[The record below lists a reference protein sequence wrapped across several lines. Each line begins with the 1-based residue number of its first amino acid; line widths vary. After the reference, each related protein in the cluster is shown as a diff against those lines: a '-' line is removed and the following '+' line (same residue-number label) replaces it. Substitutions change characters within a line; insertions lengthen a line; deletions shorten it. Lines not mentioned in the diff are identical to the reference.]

1 MNEPI
6 TVVEIDRDVCS
17 LTFSV
22 SPCPATGTPCFN
34 TWATCSAREAFA
46 VTTQTLR
53 FVKPR
58 ADLPLSLNAIPSVT
72 STSSSPTELNVGDV
86 DASSGPLGKRA
97 QASIAFQDHPTSDIQ
112 LDPYVSTRGGAS
124 PLTRGT
130 FWTKLK
136 ARWPIQKGRKVR
148 IFDGYLG
155 QDLGDMVR
163 REYLIDSIDG
173 PDSRGRVT
181 LRAVDPLRILDD
193 KTSQAPI
200 LSRGELSAAITS
212 SQTSITV
219 ALAVLADYPASGTLR
234 IKGELMT
241 YSRTRPV
248 AEAGG
253 TVYNFDSSVEGWTA
267 NGASQSVSDSI
278 VLLASTSNDPQWI
291 SPAISISGAAVRYI
305 KLRIKRFAGSEWQ
318 GTVYYATGA
327 HGNSESFKKQVTTD
341 PTAGT
346 SEFVDLVFDMHAL
359 TTGGDDWKTSTITSI
374 RLDLGASSSDSFGID
389 WTMLGSEA
397 NITFTGLT
405 RGTDGTT
412 AAAHEIQ
419 SRVQTCLRYEDMNA
433 WEVAKSLIENFAPA
447 AYAFVDL
454 TQWTAEAA
462 QWLDGFI
469 VSAVISEPTG
479 LNALLAELCRDAQFF
494 IWWDERQQRILLRA
508 NRPPAELPAQWS
520 DDANILA
527 KSASVDYRPAERIS
541 QIWYY
546 YQPRDLSKSVTEEEN
561 YRKVRIRIDADSE
574 SPREYGEVAVEKI
587 FSRWVR
593 TDAIVTAI
601 TTRLLNRY
609 RDTPFYLTVS
619 VDAKDRN
626 TWTAD
631 VVDVSTRLLTNADGL
646 PFNTRYQVISAE
658 ETSPGHIAKYV
669 LQSYAL
675 TGGGTDV
682 RYGYYMP
689 SDAPIYAD
697 ATDVEKALGG
707 WYAGTD
713 GLISGEPGYE
723 YQ

>member
-1 MNEPI
+1 MTRDPI
-6 TVVEIDRDVCS
+6 TIVEIDRDVCS

-34 TWATCSAREAFA
+34 TWSTCAAREAFA

-72 STSSSPTELNVGDV
+72 NTSSSPTELNVGDV

-112 LDPYVSTRGGAS
+112 LDPYVSTRGGVS
-124 PLTRGT
+124 PLLRGT

-136 ARWPIQKGRKVR
+136 ARWPYQKGRKVR

-219 ALAVLADYPASGTLR
+219 TLAVLADYPASGTLR

-241 YSRTRPV
+241 YTGRT
-248 AEAGG
+248 ESGG
-253 TVYNFDSSVEGWTA
+253 
-267 NGASQSVSDSI
+267 I
-278 VLLASTSNDPQWI
+278 
-291 SPAISISGAAVRYI
+291 
-305 KLRIKRFAGSEWQ
+305 
-318 GTVYYATGA
+318 
-327 HGNSESFKKQVTTD
+327 
-341 PTAGT
+341 
-346 SEFVDLVFDMHAL
+346 
-359 TTGGDDWKTSTITSI
+359 
-374 RLDLGASSSDSFGID
+374 
-389 WTMLGSEA
+389 
-397 NITFTGLT
+397 ITFTGLT
-405 RGTDGTT
+405 RGADGTT

-419 SRVQTCLRYEDMNA
+419 SRVQTCLRYEDVNA
-433 WEVAKSLIENFAPA
+433 WEVAKSLIENFAPS

-494 IWWDERQQRILLRA
+494 IWWDERQQKILLRA

-527 KSASVDYRPAERIS
+527 GSASVDYRPAERIS

-619 VDAKDRN
+619 VDAKDRT

-646 PFNTRYQVISAE
+646 PLNTRYQVISAE

-689 SDAPIYAD
+689 DDAPIYAD
-697 ATDVEKALGG
+697 ATDVQKALGG
-707 WYAGTD
+707 WYAGD
-713 GLISGEPGYE
+713 NGLISGEPGYE